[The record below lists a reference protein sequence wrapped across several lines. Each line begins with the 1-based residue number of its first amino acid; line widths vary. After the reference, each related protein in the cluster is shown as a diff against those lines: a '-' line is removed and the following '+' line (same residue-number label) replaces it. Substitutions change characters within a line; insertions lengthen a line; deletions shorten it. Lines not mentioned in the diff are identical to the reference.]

1 MPTFLS
7 DEVKDLLQCILQPD
21 PTLRFTIEDIRA
33 HPWYNK
39 VLPTEKHGVI
49 VGKDVITVNQNILE
63 ILVRDYQIDPERCKQ
78 DV

>member
-49 VGKDVITVNQNILE
+49 VGKDVITENQNILE